1 MRRVSQLAPLRL
13 FGSDRVSQI
22 SRDMESFAQE
32 FIAIHSILILR
43 PVRMMLKK
51 KRFKKILLLGFL
63 MVLVIR
69 GVTAQSESRT
79 DLAVVV
85 NPSIPVDNVSLE
97 DLRKIFLGERQFWS
111 SNLPVV
117 PLIRPQGTV
126 EREVILRVLFRMSEI
141 EYKKY
146 WITKVFRAEAA
157 NEPAVALTNSFA
169 NDAVAAIPGSV
180 TCESLKDVPRGA
192 KVLRI
197 DGHKPGEPG
206 YPLR

>member
-1 MRRVSQLAPLRL
+1 
-13 FGSDRVSQI
+13 
-22 SRDMESFAQE
+22 
-32 FIAIHSILILR
+32 
-43 PVRMMLKK
+43 MMLKK
-51 KRFKKILLLGFL
+51 KRIQKFVLLGFL
-63 MVLVIR
+63 VVLGLR
-69 GVTAQSESRT
+69 GVMAQTDSQT
-79 DLAVVV
+79 DLAVVA
-85 NPSIPVDNVSLE
+85 NPHIPVDDISLVE
-97 DLRKIFLGERQFWS
+97 LRKIFLGERQFWS
-111 SNLPVV
+111 SNIPVV
-117 PLIRPQGTV
+117 PLIRPQGTI
-126 EREVILRVLFRMSEI
+126 ERQVVLRVLFKMTEI

-157 NEPAVALTNSFA
+157 NEPTVALTNSFA